1 MPVNRKIDL
10 MIFGAEKSGTSS
22 LSRYLGEHPQVG
34 MHSQRE
40 MNYFLIEEEF
50 TMSFN
55 SVLSQYYDA
64 TALGRERIA
73 AKCVGLMDYAV
84 GIRRLREHNPDMH
97 LVAVLRNPVSRAYSA
112 YWYARRRAWETAAT
126 FEEAIDREL
135 NDTAPADIRTKADH
149 FRRAYLR
156 RGRYCELLENVLQEF
171 PKEQVHIYLMEDLKS
186 QPQGIL
192 ADVCAKLSVDSSFES
207 KSYKVHN
214 KAAMPKSVF
223 LAKALGSRQLAKTVG
238 YFLPKYLRKNIKAR
252 LERAN
257 EREFSVPLI
266 NPETLEMLMSYY
278 KFHNDKLSLM
288 FGLDLSAWR
297 IK

>member
-1 MPVNRKIDL
+1 MNRRIDL

-50 TMSFN
+50 AMSFN

-64 TALGRERIA
+64 TALRRERIA

-84 GIRRLREHNPDMH
+84 GIRRLRGHNPDMQ

-112 YWYARRRAWETAAT
+112 YWYARRRAWETAST

-135 NDTAPADIRTKADH
+135 NDTVSTDVRTKADH

-156 RGRYCELLENVLQEF
+156 RGRYCELLDSVLHEF
-171 PKEQVHIYLMEDLKS
+171 PKEQVHIYLMEDLKG
-186 QPQGIL
+186 QPQSIL
-192 ADVCAKLSVDSSFES
+192 ADVCASLSIDPGFES
-207 KSYKVHN
+207 NSYKVHN
-214 KAAMPKSVF
+214 KAAMPKSML
-223 LAKALGSRQLAKTVG
+223 LAKALGSCQLTKTAG
-238 YFLPKYLRKNIKAR
+238 YFLPKQLRKSIKAR
-252 LERAN
+252 LEKAN
-257 EREFSVPLI
+257 EREFIVPPI
-266 NPETLEMLMSYY
+266 KPETREMLQNYY
-278 KFHNDKLSLM
+278 KPYNGALM
-288 FGLDLSAWR
+288 KMLNLNVASWG
-297 IK
+297 